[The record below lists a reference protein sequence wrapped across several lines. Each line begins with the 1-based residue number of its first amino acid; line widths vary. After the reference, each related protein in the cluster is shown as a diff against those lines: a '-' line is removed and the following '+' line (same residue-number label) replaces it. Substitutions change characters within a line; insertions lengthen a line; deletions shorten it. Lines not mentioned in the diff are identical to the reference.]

1 MLRRLPTTLS
11 ITSEDLSTFEEFA
24 ARRLAYLH
32 YKKTGE
38 DPDGLFSGS
47 EMGRREHDEQQAEKA
62 VDPNDELKPLPGD
75 KGRFF
80 RGREERIM
88 GVPGARGR

>member
-11 ITSEDLSTFEEFA
+11 ITSEDLATFEEFA
-24 ARRLAYLH
+24 AHRLAYLH

-38 DPDGLFSGS
+38 DPDGLFTGA
-47 EMGRREHDEQQAEKA
+47 RQQHEQQAPEKA